1 MPFPDDPFDAAMV
14 AAEKEPSMSGKS
26 QGSAKKITKKPAMP
40 LDAPKKMNMADIIRM
55 QEESKVPINL
65 NI

>member
-1 MPFPDDPFDAAMV
+1 MV

-26 QGSAKKITKKPAMP
+26 QGSAKKITKKQAMP
-40 LDAPKKMNMADIIRM
+40 IDTSKPMNMADIIKL